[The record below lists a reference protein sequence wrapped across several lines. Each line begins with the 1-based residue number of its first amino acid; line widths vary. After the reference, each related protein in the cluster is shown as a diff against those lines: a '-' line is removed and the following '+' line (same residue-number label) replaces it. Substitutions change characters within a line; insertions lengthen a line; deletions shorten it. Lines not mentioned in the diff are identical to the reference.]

1 MSQGDLGAYLQL
13 NTPVFQPFTQVGG
26 KRWVKMRKKCAKMQE
41 IKKKCKKLQLFERFF
56 CTRLLK

>member
-1 MSQGDLGAYLQL
+1 
-13 NTPVFQPFTQVGG
+13 
-26 KRWVKMRKKCAKMQE
+26 MRKKCAKMQE